1 MGVVLITN
9 TRMSAVKCLLFA
21 ATLLVAANAQ
31 SSRDA
36 KKLFATVI
44 TSTTTSTSS
53 TTLSTMT
60 TCYTAATTATSCRK
74 KRSAIIEE
82 DLAMSPSEIKLSPSK
97 SNREITPDSGL
108 QAPTG
113 RDARFFIL
121 ISSSTTTTTST
132 TTSTSTSF
140 TCKLTLNFLNI
151 NIIHV

>member
-21 ATLLVAANAQ
+21 ATLLVSANAQ

-36 KKLFATVI
+36 KKLFTTVI

-53 TTLSTMT
+53 TTLS

-108 QAPTG
+108 QAP
-113 RDARFFIL
+113 
-121 ISSSTTTTTST
+121 
-132 TTSTSTSF
+132 
-140 TCKLTLNFLNI
+140 
-151 NIIHV
+151 